1 MEKRHILI
9 CGERGA
15 GKSTLIERLLAHNTR
30 PLYGYFTKSAPP
42 REDGF
47 HSIYLYRA
55 GDPSRLQGEANHI
68 GDCDSRQRNIN
79 GAVFDTLGVE
89 CLEAKRGG
97 IIVMDEVG
105 FMETESKLFCAAV
118 MRCLDGDIP
127 ALVAVKARFDVDFL
141 NAVRAHPKATL
152 YTIMEENR
160 EELYQQ
166 LLPVMLR
173 WNREGAAEA

>member
-9 CGERGA
+9 CGERGM
-15 GKSTLIERLLAHNTR
+15 GKSTLIEKLLAHNTL
-30 PLYGYFTKSAPP
+30 PVYGYFTKLTPQ

-47 HSIYLYRA
+47 HSIYIYRA
-55 GDPSRLQGEANHI
+55 GDPTRTQGEENHI
-68 GDCDSRQRNIN
+68 GDCDSRQRSIH

-89 CLEAKRGG
+89 YLEAKRGG

-105 FMETESKLFCAAV
+105 FMEAESKLFCAAV

-141 NAVRAHPKATL
+141 NAVRAHPKASL
-152 YTIMEENR
+152 YTITEENR
-160 EELYQQ
+160 DGLYQH
-166 LLPVMLR
+166 LLPVILK
-173 WNREGAAEA
+173 WNKEGAAKA